1 MLCLGQRAGSAARAT
16 SRSTRRTAI
25 PLATPWGI
33 SRCSPPLLITRA
45 GSSSPTATFR
55 TSSAGYQQPGSRKMR
70 TVSTMCSPVAE
81 SSGFCTK
88 YCGWHSSSTIGGT
101 DIRFAF
107 VGNPNRCPSACEMQ
121 TVTPNGDGG
130 ADGMASIMVHEVSET
145 VTDPNLNA
153 WYDSSGN
160 ESADKCALEVRAGHG
175 YARTRRLQP
184 DLRHQQLADP
194 DAMGEQP
201 RRRLR
206 QSIGRQ
212 VL

>member
-55 TSSAGYQQPGSRKMR
+55 TSSA
-70 TVSTMCSPVAE
+70 VAE